1 MKCRFAPSPTGKIHI
16 GNARSAILSWIFCQK
31 NQGEF
36 VLRIDDTDANRSS
49 KEFETSI
56 KDDLKWLGLNWSYTF
71 NQSSRQ
77 HIYNEK
83 IQILKQKK
91 RLYPCF
97 ETEEELAL
105 KKKSLLSSGKPP
117 IYDRSSLNL
126 SDEEVEK
133 KIESGIQPHW
143 RFKLD
148 HENISW
154 KDIIKGDVS
163 FDAKNLSDP
172 VLIRADGT
180 LLYHLPSV
188 IDDIEEKIT
197 HIIRGEDHIANTAY
211 HIQIFKALESSIPSF
226 AHHPFLVDETG
237 KGFSKRLG
245 SLSIENFRDEG
256 YENISLLNYFL
267 FIGSSS
273 NIDPIKDL
281 NEIVNKFDTQSLSR
295 SSAKFSIES
304 LRNLNENTI
313 KLFSYNEISHK
324 LKNIKSNFQK
334 ESFWRFIKNNI
345 SFNGV
350 ALHSGLNV
358 NMCLKP
364 AEPNFGIV
372 FKRTDIK
379 NNNLVY
385 PNFLNV
391 TSTSLNTTISNEFG
405 VKVSTIEHL
414 MGALFGLGID
424 NVIIELDNEE
434 VPIMDGSAVDFIN
447 EIRKQNLKE
456 LSKKRKYLRIL
467 NNVDLEDGDKKIS
480 IEKGIGNFV
489 DWYLEYY
496 DL

>member
-16 GNARSAILSWIFCQK
+16 GNARSAILNWIFCQK

-148 HENISW
+148 HENIGW

-281 NEIVNKFDTQSLSR
+281 NEIVKKFDIQSLSR

-313 KLFSYNEISHK
+313 KLFTYAEINHK
-324 LKNIKSNFQK
+324 LKDINLNFRNFWSVADYDEVLFKLKDDGYREITDYTLLESNPNTNFNIWNLDVKFQWWFNPGSNLIFLYRNQ
-334 ESFWRFIKNNI
+334 I
-345 SFNGV
+345 FNRDNQ
-350 ALHSGLNV
+350 SGLDYYKS
-358 NMCLKP
+358 LK
-364 AEPNFGIV
+364 
-372 FKRTDIK
+372 
-379 NNNLVY
+379 NLFEIPVEHQ
-385 PNFLNV
+385 
-391 TSTSLNTTISNEFG
+391 IS
-405 VKVSTIEHL
+405 
-414 MGALFGLGID
+414 
-424 NVIIELDNEE
+424 
-434 VPIMDGSAVDFIN
+434 
-447 EIRKQNLKE
+447 
-456 LSKKRKYLRIL
+456 LRINYL
-467 NNVDLEDGDKKIS
+467 IDANLFKK
-480 IEKGIGNFV
+480 K
-489 DWYLEYY
+489 
-496 DL
+496 

>member
-16 GNARSAILSWIFCQK
+16 GNARSAILNWIFCKK

-36 VLRIDDTDANRSS
+36 VLRIDDTDVNRST
-49 KEFETSI
+49 KEFEKSI
-56 KDDLKWLGLNWSYTF
+56 KNDLTWLGLNWSYTF
-71 NQSSRQ
+71 NQSSRKN
-77 HIYNEK
+77 IYNEK
-83 IQILKQKK
+83 IQILKQKN

-133 KIESGIQPHW
+133 KIQSGIQPHW

-148 HENISW
+148 DEKISW

-211 HIQIFKALESSIPSF
+211 HIQIFRALESSIPSF

-256 YENISLLNYFL
+256 YEDITLLNYFL

-281 NEIVNKFDTQSLSR
+281 NEIVKKFDIQSLSK

-304 LRNLNENTI
+304 LRNLNENTV
-313 KLFSYNEISHK
+313 KLFSYNEINHK

-334 ESFWRFIKNNI
+334 ESFWYFIKNNI
-345 SFNGV
+345 SF
-350 ALHSGLNV
+350 
-358 NMCLKP
+358 
-364 AEPNFGIV
+364 
-372 FKRTDIK
+372 IK
-379 NNNLVY
+379 QAK
-385 PNFLNV
+385 
-391 TSTSLNTTISNEFG
+391 EW
-405 VKVSTIEHL
+405 EE
-414 MGALFGLGID
+414 
-424 NVIIELDNEE
+424 VIIKINNAKDLNIDDNFISTAIEELPEDPFDEKTW
-434 VPIMDGSAVDFIN
+434 DHWTSKIN
-447 EIRKQNLKE
+447 KKTGLKGKDLFMPLRLILTGKSHGPE
-456 LSKKRKYLRIL
+456 LKYLLPLFDRNGIL
-467 NNVDLEDGDKKIS
+467 QKLGKI
-480 IEKGIGNFV
+480 
-489 DWYLEYY
+489 
-496 DL
+496 

>member
-16 GNARSAILSWIFCQK
+16 GNARSAILNWIFCLK

-56 KDDLKWLGLNWSYTF
+56 KDDLAWLGLNWSHTF
-71 NQSSRQ
+71 NQSSRKN
-77 HIYNEK
+77 IYNEK
-83 IQILKQKK
+83 IQILKQKN

-117 IYDRSSLNL
+117 IYDRTSLNL

-133 KIESGIQPHW
+133 KIKSGIQPHW

-148 HENISW
+148 HVNISW
-154 KDIIKGDVS
+154 RDIIKGDVS

-245 SLSIENFRDEG
+245 SLSIENFRNEG
-256 YENISLLNYFL
+256 YENITLLNYFL

-281 NEIVNKFDTQSLSR
+281 NKIVKKFDIQSLSK

-304 LRNLNENTI
+304 LKNLNENTI
-313 KLFSYNEISHK
+313 KLFNYNEINHR
-324 LKNIKSNFQK
+324 LKNIKSNFQN

-345 SFNGV
+345 SFIKQAKEWEEVITKINN
-350 ALHSGLNV
+350 AKDLN
-358 NMCLKP
+358 
-364 AEPNFGIV
+364 
-372 FKRTDIK
+372 
-379 NNNLVY
+379 
-385 PNFLNV
+385 
-391 TSTSLNTTISNEFG
+391 
-405 VKVSTIEHL
+405 
-414 MGALFGLGID
+414 ID
-424 NVIIELDNEE
+424 N
-434 VPIMDGSAVDFIN
+434 DFISTAIDELPEDPFDEKTWDNWTSKINSKTGLKGKNLFMPLRLILTGKSHGPELKYLLPLFNRN
-447 EIRKQNLKE
+447 EILKK
-456 LSKKRKYLRIL
+456 L
-467 NNVDLEDGDKKIS
+467 GKI
-480 IEKGIGNFV
+480 
-489 DWYLEYY
+489 
-496 DL
+496 

>member
-16 GNARSAILSWIFCQK
+16 GNARSAILNWIFCQK

-281 NEIVNKFDTQSLSR
+281 NEIVKKFDIQSLSR

-313 KLFSYNEISHK
+313 KLFSYNEINHK

-345 SFNGV
+345 SF
-350 ALHSGLNV
+350 
-358 NMCLKP
+358 
-364 AEPNFGIV
+364 
-372 FKRTDIK
+372 IK
-379 NNNLVY
+379 QAK
-385 PNFLNV
+385 
-391 TSTSLNTTISNEFG
+391 EW
-405 VKVSTIEHL
+405 
-414 MGALFGLGID
+414 
-424 NVIIELDNEE
+424 EE
-434 VPIMDGSAVDFIN
+434 VITKINNAKDLNIDDNFINTAVDELPEDPFDETTWDHWTSKIN
-447 EIRKQNLKE
+447 KKTGLKGKDLFMPLRLILTGKSHGPE
-456 LSKKRKYLRIL
+456 LKYLLPLFDRNGIL
-467 NNVDLEDGDKKIS
+467 QKLGKI
-480 IEKGIGNFV
+480 
-489 DWYLEYY
+489 
-496 DL
+496 

>member
-16 GNARSAILSWIFCQK
+16 GNARSAILNWIYCKK

-36 VLRIDDTDANRSS
+36 ILRIDDTDSIRS
-49 KEFETSI
+49 KVEFENSI
-56 KDDLKWLGLNWSYTF
+56 KKDLKWLGLDWSYSF
-71 NQSSRQ
+71 NQSNRKN
-77 HIYNEK
+77 IYDKK

-154 KDIIKGDVS
+154 NDIIKGNVS

-172 VLIRADGT
+172 VLIRADGS

-211 HIQIFKALESSIPSF
+211 HIQIFRALDASVPSF

-256 YENISLLNYFL
+256 YENITLLNYFL
-267 FIGSSS
+267 FIGSSI
-273 NIDPIKDL
+273 NIDPIKDI
-281 NEIVNKFDTQSLSR
+281 NEILKKFDIQSLSK
-295 SSAKFSIES
+295 SSAKFSMES
-304 LRNLNENTI
+304 LKNLNENTI
-313 KLFSYNEISHK
+313 KLFTYAEINHK
-324 LKNIKSNFQK
+324 LKDINLNFRK

-345 SFNGV
+345 SFIKEAKDWEGV
-350 ALHSGLNV
+350 ITKINNAKEYDIDS
-358 NMCLKP
+358 
-364 AEPNFGIV
+364 NFI
-372 FKRTDIK
+372 DI
-379 NNNLVY
+379 
-385 PNFLNV
+385 
-391 TSTSLNTTISNEFG
+391 
-405 VKVSTIEHL
+405 
-414 MGALFGLGID
+414 A
-424 NVIIELDNEE
+424 
-434 VPIMDGSAVDFIN
+434 IN
-447 EIRKQNLKE
+447 ELPNDPFDEKTWNHWTAKINSKTGLKGKDLFMPLRLILTGKSHGPE
-456 LSKKRKYLRIL
+456 LKYLMPLFNRNEIL
-467 NNVDLEDGDKKIS
+467 QKLGKI
-480 IEKGIGNFV
+480 
-489 DWYLEYY
+489 
-496 DL
+496 

>member
-1 MKCRFAPSPTGKIHI
+1 M
-16 GNARSAILSWIFCQK
+16 
-31 NQGEF
+31 
-36 VLRIDDTDANRSS
+36 
-49 KEFETSI
+49 
-56 KDDLKWLGLNWSYTF
+56 NWSYTF
-71 NQSSRQ
+71 NQSSRKN
-77 HIYNEK
+77 IYNEK

-148 HENISW
+148 HENIGW

-281 NEIVNKFDTQSLSR
+281 NEIVKKFDIQSLSR

-345 SFNGV
+345 SF
-350 ALHSGLNV
+350 V
-358 NMCLKP
+358 NQAK
-364 AEPNFGIV
+364 EW
-372 FKRTDIK
+372 
-379 NNNLVY
+379 
-385 PNFLNV
+385 
-391 TSTSLNTTISNEFG
+391 
-405 VKVSTIEHL
+405 
-414 MGALFGLGID
+414 
-424 NVIIELDNEE
+424 EE
-434 VPIMDGSAVDFIN
+434 VITKINNAKDLNIDDSFINTAVDELPEDPFDETTWDHWTSKIN
-447 EIRKQNLKE
+447 KKTGLKGKDLFMPLRLILTGKSHGPE
-456 LSKKRKYLRIL
+456 LKYLLPLFDRDEIL
-467 NNVDLEDGDKKIS
+467 QKLGKI
-480 IEKGIGNFV
+480 
-489 DWYLEYY
+489 
-496 DL
+496 